1 VHKATI
7 CISSLLW
14 ARFSSPPPLCALTVT
29 KRMLFFVSIGQLLM
43 KHHNDATLNFPLIA
57 ALLCATS
64 QHPSVL
70 AEKRGEKEGKFA
82 RDEEGRNKMPA
93 MQAQHTEES
102 THQHEGPIGSLPV
115 GHANGEGPPH
125 PYTSSSQTALAP
137 PGGHRASGSP
147 VSTTP
152 SPQAGG
158 RPTMRSPQRSVPLL
172 RLSTSLNEQTGR
184 WTCSL
189 NH

>member
-1 VHKATI
+1 
-7 CISSLLW
+7 
-14 ARFSSPPPLCALTVT
+14 
-29 KRMLFFVSIGQLLM
+29 MLFIVSTGQLLM
-43 KHHNDATLNFPLIA
+43 KHHENDATLNFSLIA

-70 AEKRGEKEGKFA
+70 AEKRGEKEGDGFA
-82 RDEEGRNKMPA
+82 REEERRSKMPA
-93 MQAQHTEES
+93 MQAQHTGES
-102 THQHEGPIGSLPV
+102 THQHEGPGF
-115 GHANGEGPPH
+115 PH
-125 PYTSSSQTALAP
+125 PHTSSSQTALAP
-137 PGGHRASGSP
+137 SCGHRPAGSP
-147 VSTTP
+147 VSATP
-152 SPQAGG
+152 SPQAGE